1 VVRGRLIAVL
11 AGTAALVAAPPCAL
25 AQNGRGA
32 ERAHV
37 IARGGSPGAFPD
49 YRQAAADQYPQQP
62 PPGNS
67 GSSGP
72 PSGQPGAGN
81 GHNGGHN
88 GSGGNAGHQ
97 GHGGSGSHN
106 HGGVLGSSSHG
117 SRAPVAV
124 PARPVPAAT
133 GSLPF
138 TGSDLSGLVVLALI
152 LIAAGL
158 FAGAAA
164 RATRRRRRRVPA

>member
-1 VVRGRLIAVL
+1 VL

-25 AQNGRGA
+25 AQNG
-32 ERAHV
+32 
-37 IARGGSPGAFPD
+37 FPD

-88 GSGGNAGHQ
+88 GSGGHQ
-97 GHGGSGSHN
+97 GHKTAGSSGTKGSSDS
-106 HGGVLGSSSHG
+106 GAVLGTSSG
-117 SRAPVAV
+117 PVAV
-124 PARPVPAAT
+124 PTRPVPAAK

-138 TGSDLSGLVVLALI
+138 TGSDLSGLVVLALV

-164 RATRRRRRRVPA
+164 RATRRRRPRVPA

>member
-1 VVRGRLIAVL
+1 VL

-25 AQNGRGA
+25 AQNG
-32 ERAHV
+32 
-37 IARGGSPGAFPD
+37 FPD

-72 PSGQPGAGN
+72 PSGQPGPGN

-88 GSGGNAGHQ
+88 GHGSSSGHHGHK
-97 GHGGSGSHN
+97 GTSSTKHGSANG
-106 HGGVLGSSSHG
+106 GGVLGSSTT
-117 SRAPVAV
+117 APVAV
-124 PARPVPAAT
+124 PTRPVPAAK

-138 TGSDLSGLVVLALI
+138 TGSDLSGLVVLALV

-164 RATRRRRRRVPA
+164 RATRRRRRATA

>member
-1 VVRGRLIAVL
+1 VVKSRLIVVL
-11 AGTAALVAAPPCAL
+11 AGTAALAAAPSCAL
-25 AQNGRGA
+25 AQ
-32 ERAHV
+32 
-37 IARGGSPGAFPD
+37 GAFPD

-72 PSGQPGAGN
+72 PSGQPGPSN

-88 GSGGNAGHQ
+88 GSGGNGH
-97 GHGGSGSHN
+97 HGGGPPGGMN
-106 HGGVLGSSSHG
+106 HGAVLGTSASGG

-124 PARPVPAAT
+124 PTRPVPAAS

-138 TGSDLSGLVVLALI
+138 TGSDLSGLVVLALV

-158 FAGAAA
+158 FAGALS
-164 RATRRRRRRVPA
+164 RVTRRRRRVTA

>member
-1 VVRGRLIAVL
+1 VVL
-11 AGTAALVAAPPCAL
+11 AGTAALAVAPPCAL
-25 AQNGRGA
+25 AQSG
-32 ERAHV
+32 
-37 IARGGSPGAFPD
+37 FPD

-72 PSGQPGAGN
+72 PSGQPGSSN

-88 GSGGNAGHQ
+88 GSAGHQ
-97 GHGGSGSHN
+97 GHKSTGSAKKNGGSNG
-106 HGGVLGSSSHG
+106 GGVLGSTTSG
-117 SRAPVAV
+117 AVAV
-124 PARPVPAAT
+124 PTRPVPAAK

-138 TGSDLSGLVVLALI
+138 TGSDLSGLVVLALA

-164 RATRRRRRRVPA
+164 RATRRRRRAPA

>member
-1 VVRGRLIAVL
+1 VGTICHEVVKSKLIVVL
-11 AGTAALVAAPPCAL
+11 AGTAALAAAPPCAL
-25 AQNGRGA
+25 AQNG
-32 ERAHV
+32 
-37 IARGGSPGAFPD
+37 FPD

-72 PSGQPGAGN
+72 PSGQPGSSN

-88 GSGGNAGHQ
+88 GSGGNGHR
-97 GHGGSGSHN
+97 GKSASKNSGA
-106 HGGVLGSSSHG
+106 VLGTSTSG
-117 SRAPVAV
+117 GRAPVAV
-124 PARPVPAAT
+124 PTRPVPAAT

-158 FAGAAA
+158 FAGAAS
-164 RATRRRRRRVPA
+164 RATRRRRRATA

>member
-1 VVRGRLIAVL
+1 M
-11 AGTAALVAAPPCAL
+11 AAMPSVAL
-25 AQNGRGA
+25 AQNG
-32 ERAHV
+32 
-37 IARGGSPGAFPD
+37 FPD

-72 PSGQPGAGN
+72 PSGQPGSSNGQGTGGSSGNPKPVHNPGGQGHHHTASSKKSAGN
-81 GHNGGHN
+81 G
-88 GSGGNAGHQ
+88 A
-97 GHGGSGSHN
+97 
-106 HGGVLGSSSHG
+106 VLGA
-117 SRAPVAV
+117 SRTAAPVAV
-124 PARPVPAAT
+124 PTRPVPAAK

-138 TGSDLSGLVVLALI
+138 TGSDLSGLVILALV

-164 RATRRRRRRVPA
+164 RVTRRRRRATA

>member
-25 AQNGRGA
+25 AQNG
-32 ERAHV
+32 
-37 IARGGSPGAFPD
+37 FPD

-62 PPGNS
+62 PPGNA

-72 PSGQPGAGN
+72 PSGQPGASN
-81 GHNGGHN
+81 GHNGGHT
-88 GSGGNAGHQ
+88 GSGGNSAGHGHHGAGKQ
-97 GHGGSGSHN
+97 GAAN
-106 HGGVLGSSSHG
+106 HGAVLGSSESSG
-117 SRAPVAV
+117 TAPVAV
-124 PARPVPAAT
+124 PTRPVPAAT

-138 TGSDLSGLVVLALI
+138 TGSDLSGLVVLALA

-164 RATRRRRRRVPA
+164 RATRRRRRATA